1 MAKSPIIPEAQ
12 VLPKYFTS
20 HRTYVMRDLARVGG
34 VKESGQYDPVWEFD
48 PTESDPT
55 LTQQV
60 QRFVTSTGA
69 VLVSNGVSAPSV
81 QMYQTD
87 NKRLYILACAIMY
100 IPMVENVD
108 DEPRRVDGPASG
120 SADAR
125 RKVPGP
131 VDPGDL
137 V

>member
-20 HRTYVMRDLARVGG
+20 HRTYRLRERNSDA
-34 VKESGQYDPVWEFD
+34 EQYDPVWEFD